1 MMLKMWEKVFKLGDS
16 WKGKLSFKDGYLFI
30 VYIIF
35 SGQVSILSIIIML
48 PSWSRCLISYI
59 AAMLCEIRLVQW

>member
-1 MMLKMWEKVFKLGDS
+1 MMLKMWEKVSKFGDS
-16 WKGKLSFKDGYLFI
+16 WKCKLSFKDGYLFI

-48 PSWSRCLISYI
+48 PSWSRRLIS
-59 AAMLCEIRLVQW
+59 